1 MFQSLTEKISGIFD
15 KLKGKGFINDETL
28 DSVMREIR
36 VALLESDVSISVAK
50 DFIENVKTKARGQEV
65 IKSVSPA
72 QMVIKIVN
80 DELTEIL
87 GAENS
92 DINLN
97 SKIPNLILMV
107 GLQGSGKTT
116 STAKLAKWITSNKNK
131 KVMMASLDI
140 YRPAAQEQLIS
151 LGKTNNIETL
161 EAQIKMKPIEIAKIS
176 IEKAKKNSFDVL
188 ILDSAGRNQVDKEMM
203 NEIKDIS
210 KKFKFNETLLVSD
223 SMTGQDAVNTAKA
236 FSDSVDLSGIIL
248 TRIDGDSR
256 GGAALSM
263 KQITSKPIKFLGSG
277 EKVDDFESFHP
288 DRIANRILGMGD
300 VVTLVEKAAKEVDE
314 QEAKELQKKFLKGRF
329 TLSDYYKQLEQLTKM
344 GGFEGI
350 IKYLPGMSG
359 LKEKVEKSLQNED
372 IFKKQKAIIT
382 SMTKKE
388 RIFPDIVKA
397 SRKNRISKGSGS
409 SVQDINKL
417 LKQFK
422 KMSQMMKKMGN
433 DRNMQNMMKTG
444 QFNNLDKMIDTN
456 KFRN

>member
-1 MFQSLTEKISGIFD
+1 MFQNLTEKISGIFD

-50 DFIENVKTKARGQEV
+50 DFIENVKIKAKGQEV

-161 EAQIKMKPIEIAKIS
+161 EAQTKMKPIEIAKIS
-176 IEKAKKNSFDVL
+176 IEKAKKDNFDVL

-203 NEIKDIS
+203 IEIKDIS

-372 IFKKQKAIIT
+372 VFKKQKAIIT

-433 DRNMQNMMKTG
+433 DRNIQNMMKTG
-444 QFNNLDKMIDTN
+444 QLNNLDKMIDTN

>member
-116 STAKLAKWITSNKNK
+116 STAKLAKWITNNKNK

-161 EAQIKMKPIEIAKIS
+161 EAQTKMKPIEIAKIS

-433 DRNMQNMMKTG
+433 DRNIQNMMKTG

>member
-1 MFQSLTEKISGIFD
+1 MFESLTEKISGIFD
-15 KLKGKGFINDETL
+15 KLKSKGFINNETL

-36 VALLESDVSISVAK
+36 VALLESDVAISVAK
-50 DFIENVKTKARGQEV
+50 DFIEKVKIKANGQEI

-87 GAENS
+87 GSDNAE
-92 DINLN
+92 INLN
-97 SKIPNLILMV
+97 AKAPVLILMV

-116 STAKLAKWITSNKNK
+116 STGKLAKWIMNNKKK

-140 YRPAAQEQLIS
+140 YRPAAQEQLFSI
-151 LGKTNNIETL
+151 GKINNIETL
-161 EAQIKMKPIEIAKIS
+161 SPQSNKQPLEIAKIAFD
-176 IEKAKKNSFDVL
+176 IAKKENFDVL
-188 ILDSAGRNQVDKEMM
+188 ILDSAGRNQIDAKMM
-203 NEIKDIS
+203 NEIKNIS
-210 KKFKFNETLLVSD
+210 KNFKFSEILLVGD
-223 SMTGQDAVNTAKA
+223 AMTGQDAVNTAKS
-236 FSDSVDLSGIIL
+236 FSEALDLSGIIL

-263 KQITSKPIKFLGSG
+263 KYITQKPIKFLGSG
-277 EKVDDFESFHP
+277 EKIDDFESFYP

-314 QEAKELQKKFLKGRF
+314 KEAKELQAKFLKGRF
-329 TLSDYYKQLEQLTKM
+329 TLLDYYKQLEQLTKM
-344 GGFEGI
+344 GGFESI
-350 IKYLPGMSG
+350 LKYLPGMSG

-372 IFKKQKAIIT
+372 VFKKQKAIIT

-388 RIFPDIVKA
+388 KVFPDIIKA

-409 SVQDINKL
+409 TVQDINKL

-422 KMSQMMKKMGN
+422 KMSQMMKKMGKDKN
-433 DRNMQNMMKTG
+433 IQNMMRSG
-444 QFNNLDKMIDTN
+444 QFNNINNMIDAN